1 MEIVAGILFL
11 IVIPF
16 ILLGAW
22 IHPIVGIVVF
32 SLSVYGVVS
41 LVKWLI
47 NEY

>member
-1 MEIVAGILFL
+1 MEIVAGILLF

-16 ILLGAW
+16 ILLAGW
-22 IHPIVGIVVF
+22 IHPIVGIVAF